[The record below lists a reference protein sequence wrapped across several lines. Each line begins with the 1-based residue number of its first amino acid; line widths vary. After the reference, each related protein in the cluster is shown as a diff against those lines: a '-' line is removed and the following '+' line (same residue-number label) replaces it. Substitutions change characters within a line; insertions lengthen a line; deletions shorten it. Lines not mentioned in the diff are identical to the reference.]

1 MADAE
6 HVDRIVVDATTE
18 VGSERLAAAL
28 AAHDVAAIGQALR
41 HDFVVVPMVPASS
54 SDAAEGSRERQVRVF
69 PPHEANAEKPY
80 VLALFS
86 STATLAAY
94 LADSP
99 VREFDLRRG
108 TSLEPFLRANLSS
121 LERVYFDP
129 AGPHAMQA
137 SPEDVLWS
145 LQPTPSDDEVAWSA
159 GEVAAPVQDELRTV
173 GMDVPLSREWFVIT
187 LNDEPKRN
195 REIDELVSRQLK
207 TIGAAPVLRQEL
219 AKWLRAS
226 CARAASAGGR
236 FQAYLLQRNE
246 KTALALSLTMYWQDL
261 GPALGDGHLDAMTR
275 KLRGELGDGELLG
288 AETEA
293 GPFVR
298 HTRQVSGAAEVGG
311 EGTTLLVA
319 DYWLEFPDKRGL
331 CLLSFSSPHTDIR
344 EQLLLLTDNI
354 VLNAAWVQEEMGA
367 AGPRG

>member
-1 MADAE
+1 
-6 HVDRIVVDATTE
+6 
-18 VGSERLAAAL
+18 
-28 AAHDVAAIGQALR
+28 
-41 HDFVVVPMVPASS
+41 
-54 SDAAEGSRERQVRVF
+54 VRVF

-129 AGPHAMQA
+129 AGPHPMQA
-137 SPEDVLWS
+137 SPEDFLWS

-275 KLRGELGDGELLG
+275 KK
-288 AETEA
+288 
-293 GPFVR
+293 FVR
-298 HTRQVSGAAEVGG
+298 HLKTEIALTPEGERFVANKLQIDVADIAHARRPLCKACLDWSERRHHLAGTLGAAMLARFTE
-311 EGTTLLVA
+311 LK
-319 DYWLEFPDKRGL
+319 W
-331 CLLSFSSPHTDIR
+331 
-344 EQLLLLTDNI
+344 
-354 VLNAAWVQEEMGA
+354 AARDSA
-367 AGPRG
+367 AGSRVVNFTRTGEKQFAALFGSGEKSKT